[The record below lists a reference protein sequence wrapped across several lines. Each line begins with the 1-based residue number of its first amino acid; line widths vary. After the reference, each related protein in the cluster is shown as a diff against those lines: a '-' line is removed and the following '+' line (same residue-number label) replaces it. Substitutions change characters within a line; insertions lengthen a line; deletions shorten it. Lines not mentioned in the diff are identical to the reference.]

1 MTFAPSSR
9 PSRSSVP
16 GWVPDVFVALIKIF
30 VLVNIILGLVSYTV
44 MAERRIS
51 AAIQDRI
58 GPNRVGIPLGGVRI
72 GSFTIPNWNWWGL
85 GQPLADALKF
95 MLKEE
100 FTPAH
105 VNKFYFWLAPAMAMV
120 PALLTICVIPFSST
134 TSITLPFV
142 DYTMKSPGVIADV
155 GIGVLLVF
163 AIASLSV
170 YGIVLAGWS
179 SNSKYPFLG
188 GIRSSAQ
195 MISYEVSMG
204 LSVIPIF
211 LVMGN
216 LRLSDV
222 VDYQA
227 ANGWTVLPFLAPAWP
242 WDVWKSYVLWIPM
255 LVSFL
260 IFLVAAFAETNR
272 LPFDLPE
279 SETELVGGYHT
290 EYSAMKFALFFLG
303 EYAAMIV
310 ASCLMVTL
318 FLGGWSLPSA
328 TYMSWQSEWWS
339 LLIYPIVF
347 LVKMCLFIVF
357 FIWIR
362 WTLPRF
368 RYDQLMGLGWKC
380 ILPIALGNIALT
392 CIPARFD
399 RVNTTCNARYCYIWY
414 YPSQIQ
420 TMLFRRI
427 RPDFS
432 DFEFRNLVDLME
444 TYRNVPMSFADA
456 CLVCMVVYRQQRRRV
471 IPLLALRFSLGVL
484 RRDDEAKLAAR
495 FVGLEMGQ

>member
-1 MTFAPSSR
+1 MTIIIDPAIFADMPDT
-9 PSRSSVP
+9 VP
-16 GWVPDVFVALIKIF
+16 GWVPDVFTTFVKIF
-30 VLVNIILGLVSYTV
+30 IVVNVILGLVSYTV

-58 GPNRVGIPLGGVRI
+58 GPNRVGVPLGGVNVL
-72 GSFTIPNWNWWGL
+72 GLFTMPKSTWWGV
-85 GQPLADALKF
+85 GQPLPDALKF
-95 MLKEE
+95 LLKEE
-100 FTPAH
+100 YTPSH
-105 VNKFYFWLAPAMAMV
+105 VNKVYFWLAPALAMV
-120 PALLTICVIPFSST
+120 PALLTICVIPFGST
-134 TSITLPFV
+134 KPITLPWGYV
-142 DYTMKSPGVIADV
+142 MQSPGVIANV

-163 AIASLSV
+163 AISSLSV

-204 LSVIPIF
+204 LSVIPLF

-222 VDYQA
+222 INYQA
-227 ANGWTVLPFLAPAWP
+227 LHGWTILPFLAPWHGQNFA
-242 WDVWKSYVLWIPM
+242 SYVLWIPM
-255 LVSFL
+255 LISFL
-260 IFLVAAFAETNR
+260 IFLVSAFAETNR

-318 FLGGWSLPSA
+318 FLGGWSLPCQSHIDLQSSA
-328 TYMSWQSEWWS
+328 WS
-339 LLIYPIVF
+339 LFIFPVVF
-347 LVKMCLFIVF
+347 LIKMCLFIVF
-357 FIWIR
+357 FIWVR

-380 ILPIALGNIALT
+380 ILPISIANILLT
-392 CIPARFD
+392 GI
-399 RVNTTCNARYCYIWY
+399 
-414 YPSQIQ
+414 
-420 TMLFRRI
+420 
-427 RPDFS
+427 
-432 DFEFRNLVDLME
+432 
-444 TYRNVPMSFADA
+444 
-456 CLVCMVVYRQQRRRV
+456 
-471 IPLLALRFSLGVL
+471 LLAIV
-484 RRDDEAKLAAR
+484 K
-495 FVGLEMGQ
+495 